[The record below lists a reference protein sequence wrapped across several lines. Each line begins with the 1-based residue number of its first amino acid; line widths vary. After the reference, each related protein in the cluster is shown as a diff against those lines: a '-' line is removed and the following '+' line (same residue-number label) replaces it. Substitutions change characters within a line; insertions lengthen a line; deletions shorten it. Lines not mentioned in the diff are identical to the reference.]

1 MVLKRSA
8 EAQALLD
15 TRCAGSLPADSSEQT
30 HTTLSW
36 SASERE
42 HLDMIADTID
52 RRTHLRHRYD
62 MCNPTDARPD
72 AVVAE

>member
-15 TRCAGSLPADSSEQT
+15 ALRRELADSSERT

-62 MCNPTDARPD
+62 M
-72 AVVAE
+72 